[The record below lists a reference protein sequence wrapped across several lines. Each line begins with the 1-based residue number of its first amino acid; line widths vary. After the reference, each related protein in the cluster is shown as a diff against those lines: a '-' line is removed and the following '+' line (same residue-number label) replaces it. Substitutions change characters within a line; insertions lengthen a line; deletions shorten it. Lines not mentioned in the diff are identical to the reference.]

1 MKDKIGLYVHLPFCK
16 GKCPYCAFYSLNIN
30 NELKE
35 NYISS
40 LFDLMDFYAK
50 MYKVQADTLYIGG
63 GTPSLFSSN
72 ELAAIV
78 QKAGDNFFI
87 ENQSEISLEINPAD
101 AAGLDFSVLHSCGIN
116 RLSVGMQS
124 ACEEELKILGRRH
137 NVEDVKNCVRQA
149 NSAGINNIS
158 LDLIIAIPKQ
168 DESKLEYSINFCDYS
183 NVQHVSAYILTLEEG
198 THFYKNKEKFDF
210 LSEERQAKLYLF
222 ACEKLESCGL
232 KQYEI
237 SSFAREGFKSQH
249 NLKYWKNKEYIGLGP
264 SAHSYFQNSRFY
276 YFDDINEF
284 IKKPVAVHEPKS
296 NINKKEE
303 FAMLSLRLSEG
314 LNYKEFEKYFSSK
327 VPNEWIEKAKIL
339 QDYNLTEVTNDGF
352 SLSKKGFLLS
362 NSVISEIIS

>member
-40 LFDLMDFYAK
+40 LLALMDFYAK
-50 MYKVQADTLYIGG
+50 TYKVQADTLYIGG
-63 GTPSLFSSN
+63 GTPSLLSSN

-101 AAGLDFSVLHSCGIN
+101 AAGLDFSVLHSCGVN

-124 ACEEELKILGRRH
+124 ACKEELKILGRRH

-168 DESKLEYSINFCDYS
+168 DESKLEYSISFCDYS
-183 NVQHVSAYILTLEEG
+183 NIQHVSAYILTLEEG
-198 THFYKNKEKFDF
+198 THFYKNKSKYDF
-210 LSEERQAKLYLF
+210 LDEEKQAELYLF
-222 ACEKLESCGL
+222 ACEKLESLGFE
-232 KQYEI
+232 QYEI
-237 SSFAREGFKSQH
+237 SSFAKEDFKSKH

-264 SAHSYFQNSRFY
+264 SAHSYFRNSRFY
-276 YFDDINEF
+276 YPDDINEF
-284 IKKPVAVHEPKS
+284 IKKPEAIYEDKS
-296 NINKKEE
+296 SISKKEE
-303 FAMLSLRLSEG
+303 FVMLSLRLNEG
-314 LNYKEFEKYFSSK
+314 LNYKEFEKRFSSK
-327 VPNEWIEKAKIL
+327 VPVAWIDKAKMFKEHG
-339 QDYNLTEVTNDGF
+339 LTQVTNDGF